1 MADDESNTEE
11 YEESE
16 EDEGY
21 ESITGTSEHEHT
33 SPGTIGLRQHL
44 QQALQMISISFS
56 NTGQSTRDGDN
67 MRLRFFILTCMH
79 FSLA

>member
-21 ESITGTSEHEHT
+21 ESITG
-33 SPGTIGLRQHL
+33 HL
-44 QQALQMISISFS
+44 SVDKRVQSQRNVS
-56 NTGQSTRDGDN
+56 NV
-67 MRLRFFILTCMH
+67 
-79 FSLA
+79 